1 MPEIDRHLASG
12 RPLVRPLRDD
22 EIAFYRVNGWVKAEA
37 LIAPE
42 VAAEMLEIVRPIVD
56 TPDIA
61 DQERRAP
68 GIKLDDWGGKVVD
81 SGYWR
86 DYHFIARDDRRE
98 PFHALAFGDEIGR
111 NSQRLIGRDVAV
123 RFNTDFVAVK
133 VPGPV
138 DGPANRPTA
147 PHQDFVNVPFDRVG
161 NHNYWIA
168 LNEVTAEQ
176 GALRFYSGSH
186 RLGPL
191 GLHDEDYESVLAS
204 YSALMEA
211 EGVRL
216 SDPVTLKPGDATIH
230 NSLTIHCAPSNT
242 TDTWRVGY
250 VLAYMPADSRY
261 TGAPYHNVNDIGLKM
276 GDEFKHA
283 RFPMIYPTPTS
294 AR

>member
-1 MPEIDRHLASG
+1 MSELERHRASG
-12 RPLVRPLRDD
+12 RPLVRPLKDD
-22 EIAFYRVNGWVKAEA
+22 EIAFYRAHGWVKVEA

-61 DQERRAP
+61 DSERRAP
-68 GIKLDDWGGKVVD
+68 KLDDWGSRVVD

-86 DYHFIARDDRRE
+86 DYHFIARDGRRQ
-98 PFHALAFGDEIGR
+98 PFHAIAFGEEIGR
-111 NSQRLIGRDVAV
+111 NSQRLLGRNVPI

-133 VPGPV
+133 VPGST
-138 DGPANRPTA
+138 DSPANRPTA

-168 LNEVTAEQ
+168 LDDVKAEQ

-191 GLHDEDYESVLAS
+191 GLHDDDHESVLAS
-204 YSALMEA
+204 YSSLMES

-216 SDPVTLKPGDATIH
+216 SEPVELQPGDATIH
-230 NSLTIHCAPSNT
+230 GSMTIHCAPSNVT
-242 TDTWRVGY
+242 EKWRIGY

-261 TGAPYHNVNDIGLKM
+261 TGAPYYNVADTGMKM
-276 GDEFKHA
+276 GDEFVHA
-283 RFPMIYPTPTS
+283 RFPVIYPKS
-294 AR
+294 LASVR

>member
-1 MPEIDRHLASG
+1 MSEIERHRASG
-12 RPLVRPLRDD
+12 RPLVRALKDD
-22 EIAFYRVNGWVKAEA
+22 EVAFYRANGWVKAEA

-42 VAAEMLEIVRPIVD
+42 IAAEMLQIVRPIVQ

-61 DQERRAP
+61 DSARKAP
-68 GIKLDDWGGKVVD
+68 KTDDWGSRVVD

-98 PFHALAFGDEIGR
+98 PFHSIAFSDEIGR
-111 NSQRLIGRDVAV
+111 NSQRLFGRDVGV

-133 VPGPV
+133 VPGST
-138 DGPANRPTA
+138 DSPANRPTA

-168 LNEVTAEQ
+168 LDEVKAEQ
-176 GALRFYSGSH
+176 GALRFYSRSH

-191 GLHDEDYESVLAS
+191 GLHDEDHESVLAS
-204 YSALMEA
+204 YASLMEA

-216 SDPVTLKPGDATIH
+216 SDPVEMQPGDATIH
-230 NSLTIHCAPSNT
+230 GSMTIHCAPSNV
-242 TDTWRVGY
+242 TDKWRIGY

-261 TGAPYHNVNDIGLKM
+261 TGAPYYNVADTGIKM
-276 GDEFKHA
+276 GGEFNHA
-283 RFPMIYPTPTS
+283 RFPIIYP
-294 AR
+294 ARPGGLN

>member
-1 MPEIDRHLASG
+1 MSEIERHRAGG
-12 RPLVRPLRDD
+12 RPLVRALRDD
-22 EIAFYRVNGWVKAEA
+22 EIAFYRAHGWVKAEA

-42 VAAEMLEIVRPIVD
+42 VAAEMLEIVRPIVE

-61 DQERRAP
+61 DEARRSP
-68 GIKLDDWGGKVVD
+68 KTDDWGSRVVD

-98 PFHALAFGDEIGR
+98 PFRAIAFGDGIGR
-111 NSQRLIGRDVAV
+111 NSQRLLGRDVAV

-133 VPGPV
+133 VPGAS
-138 DGPANRPTA
+138 DSPANRPTA

-168 LNEVTAEQ
+168 LSDVTAAQ

-191 GLHDEDYESVLAS
+191 GLHDDDHESVLAS
-204 YSALMEA
+204 YGALMEA

-216 SDPVTLKPGDATIH
+216 SEPVELRPGDATIH
-230 NSLTIHCAPSNT
+230 SSMTIHCAPSNT
-242 TDTWRVGY
+242 TDQWRIGY

-261 TGAPYHNVNDIGLKM
+261 TGAPYYNVADTDIKM
-276 GDEFKHA
+276 GGEFNHV
-283 RFPMIYPTPTS
+283 RFPIIYPLEATH
-294 AR
+294 

>member
-1 MPEIDRHLASG
+1 MSEIERHRASG
-12 RPLVRPLRDD
+12 RALVRALKDD
-22 EIAFYRVNGWVKAEA
+22 EIAFYRAHGWVKVEA

-42 VAAEMLEIVRPIVD
+42 LAAEMLEIVRPLVD
-56 TPDIA
+56 TADIA

-68 GIKLDDWGGKVVD
+68 KLDDWGSRVVD

-98 PFHALAFGDEIGR
+98 PFHDIAFGEQIGA
-111 NSQRLIGRDVAV
+111 NSQRLLGRDVGV

-133 VPGPV
+133 VPGAS
-138 DGPANRPTA
+138 DSPANRPTA

-168 LNEVTAEQ
+168 LSEVTAAQ
-176 GALRFYSGSH
+176 GALQFYSGSH

-191 GLHDEDYESVLAS
+191 GLHDDDHESVLAS
-204 YSALMEA
+204 YDELMQA
-211 EGVRL
+211 EDVRL
-216 SDPVTLKPGDATIH
+216 SPPVELQPGDATIH
-230 NSLTIHCAPSNT
+230 SSMTIHCAPSNT
-242 TDTWRVGY
+242 TDKWRIGY

-261 TGAPYHNVNDIGLKM
+261 TGAPYYNVADTGLKM

-283 RFPMIYPTPTS
+283 RFPIIYPTQS
-294 AR
+294 AAH

>member
-1 MPEIDRHLASG
+1 MSEIERYRAQG
-12 RPLVRPLRDD
+12 RPLVRALKDD
-22 EIAFYRVNGWVKAEA
+22 EIAFYRTHGWVKAEA

-42 VAAEMLEIVRPIVD
+42 VAAEMLDIVEPIVA

-68 GIKLDDWGGKVVD
+68 KLDDWGGRVVD

-86 DYHFIARDDRRE
+86 DYHFIARDDRRD
-98 PFHALAFGDEIGR
+98 PFYAIAFGEEIGR
-111 NSQRLIGRDVAV
+111 NSQRLLGRDVAV

-133 VPGPV
+133 VPGSA
-138 DGPANRPTA
+138 DSPANRPTA

-186 RLGPL
+186 RIGPL
-191 GLHDEDYESVLAS
+191 GLHDDDHETVLAS
-204 YSALMEA
+204 YRALMEA
-211 EGVRL
+211 EGVQL
-216 SDPVTLKPGDATIH
+216 SDPVELKPGDATIH
-230 NSLTIHCAPSNT
+230 GSMTIHCAPSNVT
-242 TDTWRVGY
+242 EKWRVGY

-261 TGAPYHNVNDIGLKM
+261 TGAPYYNVADIGLKV
-276 GDEFKHA
+276 GDEFDHA
-283 RFPMIYPTPTS
+283 RFPIIYPKQA
-294 AR
+294 ARAG